1 MVLEVSYAALR
12 SLQVQE
18 RHSPQLLAL
27 EPDVYQRYALWLSQ
41 LEAHV
46 REQFSLEA
54 AKELESA
61 RKILH
66 DVFTLRAQKIFFKA
80 LRDFR
85 AGRVDAAGLSSQE
98 KELYTGLVTLLSRH
112 QLGASAPSA
121 TGELQVDVVTD
132 VPAFVGFDAQPYG
145 PFKSGERVMLPRKQA
160 EFLQRKGV
168 VKVIS

>member
-1 MVLEVSYAALR
+1 MASEVSYAALR
-12 SLQVQE
+12 SLQTQE
-18 RHSPQLLAL
+18 RHSPQLLPL
-27 EPDVYQRYALWLSQ
+27 DSDFYQRYASWLSE
-41 LEAHV
+41 LEQNV
-46 REQFSLEA
+46 RERFSLEA

-61 RKILH
+61 RKILN

-85 AGRVDAAGLSSQE
+85 AGRVDAAGLSEQE

-112 QLGASAPSA
+112 QLGASIPSVN
-121 TGELQVDVVTD
+121 GELQVDIVAD

-145 PFKSGERVMLPRKQA
+145 PFRPGQRVVLPRKQA